1 MDLSVWSRS
10 VPSSSSICLS
20 SAEYFSVQPD
30 FLLSN
35 PDMTEHSVA
44 SNKTSDDNPHPE
56 LSSSKEAGHFSAG
69 RHPSPTSSTCG
80 YRDWSF
86 NSGHHAKRARVEN
99 IIRGMTSSPAGH
111 VTDAVTDR
119 REQSDGMWERI
130 QELPSHQEGRGS
142 YSHSQVTKTQLECR
156 QLHLRQLRTNAGVC
170 GEIHNM
176 NTSDQAKSST
186 CISSSETSP
195 RSARTDSYSELER
208 SSSRKTQACKLT
220 NQSKPDR
227 VKLMAEVLKYEL
239 SRAVSRSVDSIF
251 RSMPLLQ
258 TPSDDDSS
266 PQSSVCKESEV
277 CYGNAKAQ
285 VEDAQS
291 EALSL
296 VVQKPH
302 LKRCDGKDL
311 YCPKPPVSF
320 SCNFTLQEGEPS
332 QEAHNAAGQNAIR
345 CFDVSQPKLDI
356 FDTRW
361 NSVKVRSKVNSR
373 LARSLPVDVLPLRS
387 PCLPLVKIESDDPM
401 KTNIYMADVS
411 FYNLQFHTFH
421 LTL

>member
-1 MDLSVWSRS
+1 MDLSVWSKS
-10 VPSSSSICLS
+10 VPSSSSICLDS
-20 SAEYFSVQPD
+20 CSAEYFSVQPD
-30 FLLSN
+30 FLPSN
-35 PDMTEHSVA
+35 PDMTDHSVA

-56 LSSSKEAGHFSAG
+56 LTSSKEAGHFSAG

-111 VTDAVTDR
+111 VTDATTDR
-119 REQSDGMWERI
+119 REQSDGMWGRI
-130 QELPSHQEGRGS
+130 QELPLHQEERGS
-142 YSHSQVTKTQLECR
+142 YGASHSQVTKTQLERR
-156 QLHLRQLRTNAGVC
+156 QLHLRQLRTNAIVSG
-170 GEIHNM
+170 GIHNI
-176 NTSDQAKSST
+176 NSSDQAKSST
-186 CISSSETSP
+186 CISSSETPP
-195 RSARTDSYSELER
+195 RGARADLYSELER
-208 SSSRKTQACKLT
+208 SSSRKTQACKLIH
-220 NQSKPDR
+220 QSKPER

-258 TPSDDDSS
+258 TPPDDDGS
-266 PQSSVCKESEV
+266 PQSAVCKDTEV
-277 CYGNAKAQ
+277 RYGSAKAQ

-302 LKRCDGKDL
+302 LKRGDGKDL

-332 QEAHNAAGQNAIR
+332 QEAHNTAGQNAIR
-345 CFDVSQPKLDI
+345 CFDVGRPQLDM

-361 NSVKVRSKVNSR
+361 SSVKVRSKVNSR

-387 PCLPLVKIESDDPM
+387 PCLPLVKIESDDLM

-411 FYNLQFHTFH
+411 F
-421 LTL
+421 

>member
-1 MDLSVWSRS
+1 MDLTVWSKS
-10 VPSSSSICLS
+10 VPLSSSICLDGC
-20 SAEYFSVQPD
+20 SAEFFSVQPD

-35 PDMTEHSVA
+35 PDMTDHSVA

-111 VTDAVTDR
+111 VTDAMMDR
-119 REQSDGMWERI
+119 REQSDGMSERI
-130 QELPSHQEGRGS
+130 QELPLHQEGRGS
-142 YSHSQVTKTQLECR
+142 YGASHSQVTKTQLERR
-156 QLHLRQLRTNAGVC
+156 QLHLRQLRTNTIVSAG
-170 GEIHNM
+170 IRNI
-176 NTSDQAKSST
+176 NSSDLAKSST

-195 RSARTDSYSELER
+195 RGARTDPYSELER
-208 SSSRKTQACKLT
+208 SSSRKTQACKLI
-220 NQSKPDR
+220 NQSKPEQ

-266 PQSSVCKESEV
+266 PQSAVCKDSEM
-277 CYGNAKAQ
+277 CYGSAKTQ

-302 LKRCDGKDL
+302 LKRGNGKDL

-332 QEAHNAAGQNAIR
+332 QEAHTTAGQNAIR
-345 CFDVSQPKLDI
+345 CFDVGQSKLDM
-356 FDTRW
+356 FDACW
-361 NSVKVRSKVNSR
+361 SSVKVRSKVNSR

-387 PCLPLVKIESDDPM
+387 PCLPLVKIESDDLM

-411 FYNLQFHTFH
+411 FYSL
-421 LTL
+421 